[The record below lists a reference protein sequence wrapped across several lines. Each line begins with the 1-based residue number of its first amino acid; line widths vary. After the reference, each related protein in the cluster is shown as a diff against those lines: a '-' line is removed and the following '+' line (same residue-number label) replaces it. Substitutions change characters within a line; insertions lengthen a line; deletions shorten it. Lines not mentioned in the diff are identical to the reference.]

1 MLISQSDGVLT
12 QVPFVQRKGMS
23 AGQAPVDLHF
33 VGLVTQ
39 SPLSHLNG
47 LVRGHTAVFGIVP
60 KASVGSAPCM
70 CICAAAGC
78 TSSMVS
84 RHNAALHPV
93 LPMTKKIDLM

>member
-12 QVPFVQRKGMS
+12 QAPFVQRKGLS
-23 AGQAPVDLHF
+23 AGQASVDLHF

-70 CICAAAGC
+70 RMWAAAGC
-78 TSSMVS
+78 TPSMVS
-84 RHNAALHPV
+84 RHNIALQPV
-93 LPMTKKIDLM
+93 LLMTKLFDLM